1 VPGDQEGADLVADLL
16 FGQRA
21 AVGVP
26 GRDQQ
31 PHQVAWAAAIR
42 LVTSGHLVSMPGSC
56 GQLQT
61 ARDQL
66 FHLLLDGPGTEQLR
80 RAPDR
85 PGRGWPPG
93 DRKERSQQRQPLPGG
108 QCPPQRRCLC

>member
-31 PHQVAWAAAIR
+31 PQQVAWAVVIR
-42 LVTSGHLVSMPGSC
+42 LVTSGHLVSLPASG
-56 GQLQT
+56 GQL
-61 ARDQL
+61 
-66 FHLLLDGPGTEQLR
+66 
-80 RAPDR
+80 
-85 PGRGWPPG
+85 
-93 DRKERSQQRQPLPGG
+93 
-108 QCPPQRRCLC
+108 